1 MISNDLV
8 RKLTPEEEELA
19 KKKAE
24 LDSVE
29 AELTQRELDLVTL
42 HGELHSFERQYQQ
55 IIGMRYLELDR
66 IEAQIEEYMAY
77 LEEAQDFAPSES
89 LKQLYR
95 QIAKK
100 VHPDLATDEA
110 ERVRRQEVMSAV
122 NQAYEEGNE
131 EQLREI
137 LHQWES
143 SPETVQGEGVGAE
156 LIRALRKISQSR
168 DRLKHIE
175 GEFLAV
181 QETDLYQLR
190 EQVIEAK
197 SQGKN
202 LLEDMAS
209 TLDERISAAKCQ
221 LEELKN
227 NLDSK
232 DL

>member
-1 MISNDLV
+1 MISSDLV

-29 AELTQRELDLVTL
+29 AELAQRELDLVTL

-55 IIGMRYLELDR
+55 TIGMRYLELDR

-110 ERVRRQEVMSAV
+110 ERVRRQEVMAAV
-122 NQAYEEGNE
+122 NQAYEEGDE

-137 LHQWES
+137 LHQWDS
-143 SPETVQGEGVGAE
+143 SPETVQGEGIGAE

-168 DRLKHIE
+168 DRLENIE
-175 GEFLAV
+175 KEFLEV
-181 QETDLYQLR
+181 QQTDLYQLR
-190 EQVIEAK
+190 EQIIEAEK
-197 SQGKN
+197 TGCH
-202 LLEDMAS
+202 L
-209 TLDERISAAKCQ
+209 LDEMADH
-221 LEELKN
+221 
-227 NLDSK
+227 LDSQITK
-232 DL
+232 ASEKLEVLKEQLGL

>member
-1 MISNDLV
+1 MISSDLV

-29 AELTQRELDLVTL
+29 AELAQRELDLVTL

-55 IIGMRYLELDR
+55 TIGMRYLELDR
-66 IEAQIEEYMAY
+66 IEAQIEEYIAY
-77 LEEAQDFAPSES
+77 LEEAQDFAPSEN

-110 ERVRRQEVMSAV
+110 ERVRRQDVMAAV
-122 NQAYEEGNE
+122 NQAYEEGDE
-131 EQLREI
+131 EHLREI

-143 SPETVQGEGVGAE
+143 SPETVQGEGIGAE

-175 GEFLAV
+175 EEL
-181 QETDLYQLR
+181 QEIQKTDLYSLKK
-190 EQVIEAK
+190 QVLEVQ
-197 SQGKN
+197 SLGRD
-202 LLEDMAS
+202 LLEEMALH
-209 TLDERISAAKCQ
+209 LDEQINTAKKR
-221 LEELKN
+221 LEELRSHPEK
-227 NLDSK
+227 
-232 DL
+232 